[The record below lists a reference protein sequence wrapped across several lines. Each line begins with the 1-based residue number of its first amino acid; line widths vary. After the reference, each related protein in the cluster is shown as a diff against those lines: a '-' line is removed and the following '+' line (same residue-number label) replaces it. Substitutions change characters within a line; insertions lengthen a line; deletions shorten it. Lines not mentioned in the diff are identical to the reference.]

1 MSGFSRHGKCL
12 YGKSALR
19 RTGNLVKKFR
29 GVFLKNENELDIMRE
44 ANKIGAAIL
53 DAMQAEVKEGLPTMR
68 FEEIAQDMCAKYKV
82 RPAFQGYYGFPY
94 ALCCSVNEVVV
105 HGFPSKDR
113 ILRSGDIVSFD
124 FGVVFEGFFSDS
136 ARTIAVGEV
145 APEVARLMRVTEESL
160 MRAIEQA
167 RPGNT
172 LNDVSGAVQKHA
184 DAHGLAVIK
193 RFVGHGVGRSLHEKP
208 EIPNF
213 VPAIGMPLPLKTG
226 MVLAIEPML
235 ALGTHEVEVLAD
247 NWTAVTKDRKFAA
260 HYEHSV
266 AVTARG
272 PEILSLSPAA

>member
-1 MSGFSRHGKCL
+1 MQ
-12 YGKSALR
+12 
-19 RTGNLVKKFR
+19 KFR
-29 GVFLKNENELDIMRE
+29 GVFLKNENELGIMRE
-44 ANKIGAAIL
+44 ANRLGAIIL
-53 DAMQAEVKEGLPTMR
+53 DAMQAEVREGVPTML
-68 FEEIAQDMCAKYKV
+68 FEEIAQDLCAKYKV

-94 ALCCSVNEVVV
+94 ALCCSLNEVVV

-113 ILRSGDIVSFD
+113 LLANGDIVSFD
-124 FGVVFEGFFSDS
+124 FGVVFEGFYSDS

-145 APEVARLMRVTEESL
+145 SPDVARLMRVTKESL
-160 MRAIEQA
+160 MLAIEQA

-172 LNDVSGAVQKHA
+172 LNDVSRAVQNHA
-184 DAHGLAVIK
+184 EAHGLAVIK
-193 RFVGHGVGRSLHEKP
+193 RFVGHGVGRNLHEKP

-213 VPAIGMPLPLKTG
+213 VPSLSAPLPLKSG

-235 ALGTHEVEVLAD
+235 ALGTHEVEVLDD

-272 PEILSLSPAA
+272 PEILSLSPAH